1 MTLKGLDDLD
11 RRILHELQRDA
22 RHVSSR
28 DIADSVDASPSTV
41 RKRIQRLESEEIITG
56 YHAAVDYER
65 AGYQLFVQM
74 ECTAVIPVRGDLS
87 ERALEVEGVVSIREL
102 ATGEDNVL
110 VSAVGEDSND
120 LARIARELTDL
131 GLRVA
136 DEDLIRRD
144 IRRAFSGF
152 ESEHPTY

>member
-11 RRILHELQRDA
+11 RRILHALQRDA

-28 DIADSVDASPSTV
+28 DIADSVEASPSTV
-41 RKRIQRLESEEIITG
+41 RKRIQRLEAEGIITG

-65 AGYQLFVQM
+65 AGYQLFVQL
-74 ECTAVIPVRGDLS
+74 ECTATIPVRDDLS
-87 ERALEVEGVVSIREL
+87 ETALEVSGVVSVREL

-110 VSAVGEDSND
+110 VSAVGTDSND
-120 LARIARELTDL
+120 LARIARELSDL

-144 IRRAFSGF
+144 IRRPFSGF
-152 ESEHPTY
+152 KPQQPNF